1 MSNVMEMSVE
11 QFMDGIKA
19 ILREEGID
27 DYGMADSILVDAY
40 NKYREEV
47 RNGKSME
54 QLIPFFRK
62 VANDVFS
69 AVEGQRRMDKKYW
82 ECRLGAEE

>member
-11 QFMDGIKA
+11 QFMDGMKA
-19 ILREEGID
+19 VLHEHGVEDNGE
-27 DYGMADSILVDAY
+27 ADAILVDAY

-54 QLIPFFRK
+54 ELIPFFNK
-62 VANDVFS
+62 VANDVLRE
-69 AVEGQRRMDKKYW
+69 VVGDEDKK
-82 ECRLGAEE
+82 